1 MSERRDEITSENA
14 RPLAQRIAQTL
25 DLAFADHDVQVTIDG
40 HDVLLEIP
48 CPSAAVDHGLWIRWE
63 GPEHDVI
70 VGFHTQHAHFGPWEE
85 YSDQWARIDAILA
98 ALDEGIATARA
109 FLAERMV
116 VITWY
121 SRGEVETATRD
132 VPEHAQTEVREG
144 AKEIFNLRSRVQM
157 LLNGHW
163 PRFGRVTATIRSWN
177 GTHDADIDHV
187 R

>member
-85 YSDQWARIDAILA
+85 YSDQEARIDAILA

-121 SRGEVETATRD
+121 SRARSRLRLATCPSMRRPMSARVRRRSSTSGPGSKCCSTAT
-132 VPEHAQTEVREG
+132 
-144 AKEIFNLRSRVQM
+144 
-157 LLNGHW
+157 
-163 PRFGRVTATIRSWN
+163 GRVSGA
-177 GTHDADIDHV
+177 
-187 R
+187 